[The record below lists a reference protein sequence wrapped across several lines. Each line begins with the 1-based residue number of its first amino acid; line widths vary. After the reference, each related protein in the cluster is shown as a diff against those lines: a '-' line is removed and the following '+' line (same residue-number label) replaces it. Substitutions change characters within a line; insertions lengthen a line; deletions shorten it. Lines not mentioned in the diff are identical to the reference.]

1 MGVLYGLGPPFV
13 KAFSNIGANVR
24 PFVPLRRIGV
34 NGAS

>member
-13 KAFSNIGANVR
+13 KAFSNIGANA
-24 PFVPLRRIGV
+24 PLFVPLRRIGV